1 MIEEKDYVLEMENS
15 GDYIHAI
22 VGGLRVT
29 PQVALDYWQEI
40 IEECE
45 KTGCTKILLEH
56 NFVEMIAMSEML
68 KVIGPV
74 SDMLDGRV
82 MAFYDRYGNNDVP
95 EAGKVILRT
104 HDVKM
109 QIFHDLAEA
118 ERWLQ
123 AN

>member
-1 MIEEKDYVLEMENS
+1 MIEEKDYVLEMENR
-15 GDYIHAI
+15 GDYVHAI

>member
-1 MIEEKDYVLEMENS
+1 MIEEKDYVLEMENR

>member
-1 MIEEKDYVLEMENS
+1 MIEEKDYVLEMENR
-15 GDYIHAI
+15 GDYVHAI

-45 KTGCTKILLEH
+45 KTDCTKILLEH